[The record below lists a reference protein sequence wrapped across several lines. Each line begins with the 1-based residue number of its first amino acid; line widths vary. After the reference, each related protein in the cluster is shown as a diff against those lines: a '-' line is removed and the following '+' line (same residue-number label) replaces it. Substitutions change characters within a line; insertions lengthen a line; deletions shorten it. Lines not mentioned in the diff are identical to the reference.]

1 MNKIHATPLPAAPI
15 LSVLMV
21 LAHVYLTIKVIRTAV
36 VVPNAYLVQI
46 VPKQKLALETNVSIL
61 ALESVVKMHDA
72 ML

>member
-1 MNKIHATPLPAAPI
+1 MNKIHATPHPAAPM
-15 LSVLMV
+15 LSVRMV
-21 LAHVYLTIKVIRTAV
+21 FAHVCLSIKVIRTAV

-46 VPKQKLALETNVSIL
+46 VPELKLALETNVSIL